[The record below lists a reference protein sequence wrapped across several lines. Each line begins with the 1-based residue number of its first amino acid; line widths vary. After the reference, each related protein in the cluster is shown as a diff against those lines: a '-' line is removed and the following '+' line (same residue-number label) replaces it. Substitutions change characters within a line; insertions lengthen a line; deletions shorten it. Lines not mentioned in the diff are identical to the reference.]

1 MSEASARRQGR
12 SLEDIVAYTLAL
24 CSWSLH
30 RHLPLGG
37 KAPDA
42 TPISL
47 LDFIRIARER
57 YGIGQ
62 VELCQAHFRSHKH
75 RYLDTIKAALSRY
88 NVRAIT
94 MPIDVG
100 NISQLDPLNR
110 EADIR
115 EIMQWIDAAA
125 YIGIPAVRINS
136 GRQPEGQFDLQ
147 ITINSYRTLVSYG
160 KMINCKILME
170 NHGGISA
177 DPDNIAKIVQGVN
190 SNWFRLLPD
199 FGNFDP
205 TTRYEGLQLMLPMAA
220 VVHAKTLDF
229 DEQGRQTA
237 YDYDRCMRLV
247 EQSGYQGPLSIEYEG
262 EGDEYEGI
270 AKSRDL
276 ILRYIGAAAA

>member
-1 MSEASARRQGR
+1 M
-12 SLEDIVAYTLAL
+12 AYTLAL

-30 RHLPLGG
+30 RHLPIRG
-37 KAPDA
+37 KAPA
-42 TPISL
+42 ETPISL

-62 VELCQAHFRSHKH
+62 VELCQMHFESRKLK
-75 RYLDTIKAALSRY
+75 YLDTIKATLGRF

-100 NISQLDPLNR
+100 NISDVDLAKR

-125 YIGIPAVRINS
+125 YIGIPAVRVNS

-147 ITINSYRTLVSYG
+147 TTINSYRTLVSYG

-177 DPDNIAKIVQGVN
+177 DPSNIAKIVQGVN

-205 TTRYEGLQLMLPMAA
+205 TTRYEGLQTMLPMAA

-229 DEQGRQTA
+229 DDQGGQTT
-237 YDYDRCMRLV
+237 YDYALCMRLV
-247 EQSGYQGPLSIEYEG
+247 AQSGYQGPLSIEYEG

-276 ILRYIGAAAA
+276 ILRHIGAPAA

>member
-1 MSEASARRQGR
+1 M
-12 SLEDIVAYTLAL
+12 AYTLAL

-30 RHLPLGG
+30 RHLPMRG
-37 KAPDA
+37 KAPA
-42 TPISL
+42 ETPISL
-47 LDFIRIARER
+47 LDFIRITRER

-62 VELCQAHFRSHKH
+62 VELCQTHFDSFKHK
-75 RYLDTIKAALSRY
+75 YLDSIKATLSRY

-100 NISQLDPLNR
+100 NISQVDPIKR

-115 EIMQWIDAAA
+115 LIMQWIDAAA
-125 YIGIPAVRINS
+125 YIGIPAVRVNS

-147 ITINSYRTLVSYG
+147 TTINSYRTLVSYG

-170 NHGGISA
+170 NHGSISA
-177 DPDNIAKIVQGVN
+177 DPANIAKIVQGVN

-205 TTRYEGLQLMLPMAA
+205 ATRYEGLQLMLPMAA

-229 DEQGRQTA
+229 DEQGKQTA
-237 YDYDRCMRLV
+237 YDYDLCMRLV
-247 EQSGYQGPLSIEYEG
+247 AQSGFNGPLSIEYEG
-262 EGDEYEGI
+262 KGDEYEGI

-276 ILRYIGAAAA
+276 ILGHISTQAA

>member
-1 MSEASARRQGR
+1 M
-12 SLEDIVAYTLAL
+12 AYTLAL

-30 RHLPLGG
+30 RHLPIRG
-37 KAPDA
+37 KAPA
-42 TPISL
+42 ETPISL

-62 VELCQAHFRSHKH
+62 VELCQMHFDSFKH
-75 RYLDTIKAALSRY
+75 RYLDAVKGALSRY

-100 NISQLDPLNR
+100 DISQLDPAKR
-110 EADIR
+110 EADIQL
-115 EIMQWIDAAA
+115 IMRWIDAAA

-136 GRQPEGQFDLQ
+136 GQQTEGQFDLQ
-147 ITINSYRTLVSYG
+147 TTINSYRTLVSYG

-177 DPDNIAKIVQGVN
+177 DPGNIAKIVQGVN

-205 TTRYEGLQLMLPMAA
+205 TTRYEGLRMMLPMAA

-229 DEQGRQTA
+229 DERNQQTT
-237 YDYDRCMRLV
+237 YDYDLCMRLV
-247 EQSGYQGPLSIEYEG
+247 AQSGYQGPLSIEFEG
-262 EGDEYEGI
+262 KGDEYEGI

-276 ILRYIGAAAA
+276 ILRHIGTLAA

>member
-1 MSEASARRQGR
+1 VVAS
-12 SLEDIVAYTLAL
+12 TLAL

-30 RHLPLGG
+30 RHLPARG
-37 KAPDA
+37 KAPA
-42 TPISL
+42 ETPISL
-47 LDFIRIARER
+47 PDFIRIARER
-57 YGIGQ
+57 YDIGQ
-62 VELCQAHFRSHKH
+62 VELCQVHLDSYKY
-75 RYLDTIKAALSRY
+75 RYLDTIKAALGRY

-100 NISQLDPLNR
+100 NISELDPVKR

-115 EIMQWIDAAA
+115 LIMRWIDAAA
-125 YIGIPAVRINS
+125 YIGIPAVRVNS

-177 DPDNIAKIVQGVN
+177 DPGNIAKIVQGVN

-205 TTRYEGLQLMLPMAA
+205 TTRYEGLQTMLPMAA

-229 DEQGRQTA
+229 DERGEQTA
-237 YDYDRCMRLV
+237 YDYDLCMRLV
-247 EQSGYQGPLSIEYEG
+247 AQSGYQGPLSIEYEG

-276 ILRYIGAAAA
+276 ILRYITAAAA

>member
-1 MSEASARRQGR
+1 
-12 SLEDIVAYTLAL
+12 VPYTLAL

-30 RHLPLGG
+30 RHLPMRG
-37 KAPDA
+37 KAPA
-42 TPISL
+42 ETPVSL
-47 LDFIRIARER
+47 QDFIRIARER

-62 VELCQAHFRSHKH
+62 VELCQVHLESYKY

-100 NISQLDPLNR
+100 NISDIDTTKR
-110 EADIR
+110 EKDIR
-115 EIMQWIDAAA
+115 EIMRWIDAAA
-125 YIGIPAVRINS
+125 YIGIPAVRVNS
-136 GRQPEGQFDLQ
+136 GRQEPEVFDLQ

-177 DPDNIAKIVQGVN
+177 DPGNIAKIVQGVN

-205 TTRYEGLQLMLPMAA
+205 TTRYVGLQTMLPMAA
-220 VVHAKTLDF
+220 VIHAETLDF
-229 DEQGRQTA
+229 DAQGRQTA
-237 YDYDRCMRLV
+237 YDYDLCMHLV
-247 EQSGYQGPLSIEYEG
+247 ARSGYQGPLSIEYEG
-262 EGDEYEGI
+262 KGDQYEGI

-276 ILRYIGAAAA
+276 ILSYMGAVAA